1 MQQTTV
7 ELLLGRLES
16 SHRTENSLGGLLTEE
31 LARCKQRLPD
41 LRTICVSTADGRPLA
56 ELEFGDADAR
66 RIAAMA
72 NSFLTLG
79 ETLAREIELS
89 QADYATVCTA
99 RGNLVLFRI
108 HAAKPLTLLAMAGPD
123 TVLAAVLVGARECA
137 ARIGAALAQ
146 APMPAEVPAGL

>member
-1 MQQTTV
+1 MQRTTIDM
-7 ELLLGRLES
+7 LLGRLDPAPRS
-16 SHRTENSLGGLLTEE
+16 DVATQDVLAAE
-31 LARCKQRLPD
+31 LQRCWSRVPGIRAL
-41 LRTICVSTADGRPLA
+41 CVSTADGRTLA
-56 ELEFGDADAR
+56 ERIDGGADAR

>member
-1 MQQTTV
+1 MQRTTIDM
-7 ELLLGRLES
+7 LLGRLDAAPPSEGAIQ
-16 SHRTENSLGGLLTEE
+16 EFLAAE
-31 LARCKQRLPD
+31 LQRCWERVPGVRAL
-41 LRTICVSTADGRPLA
+41 CVSTADGRALA
-56 ELEFGDADAR
+56 ERVDGGADAR

-123 TVLAAVLVGARECA
+123 TLLAALLVGARDCA
-137 ARIGAALAQ
+137 ARIGAALAERQ
-146 APMPAEVPAGL
+146 AAVLAER

>member
-1 MQQTTV
+1 MQRTTIDM
-7 ELLLGRLES
+7 LLGRLDAAPS
-16 SHRTENSLGGLLTEE
+16 SEGATQDVLAAE
-31 LARCKQRLPD
+31 LQRCWERVPGVRAL
-41 LRTICVSTADGRPLA
+41 CVSTADGRALA
-56 ELEFGDADAR
+56 ERLDGGADAR

-123 TVLAAVLVGARECA
+123 TLLAALLVGARDCA
-137 ARIGAALAQ
+137 ARIGAALSEPRTA
-146 APMPAEVPAGL
+146 ALAER

>member
-16 SHRTENSLGGLLTEE
+16 SHRTENSLGVLLTEE

-56 ELEFGDADAR
+56 ELESGEADAR

-79 ETLAREIELS
+79 ETLAKELKLS
-89 QADYATVCTA
+89 GADYATVCTS
-99 RGNLVLFRI
+99 RGNIVLFRI
-108 HAAKPLTLLAMAGPD
+108 DAPKPLTLLAMAGAD
-123 TVLAAVLVGARECA
+123 TNLALLLVATRDCA
-137 ARIGAALAQ
+137 ARIGALLARR
-146 APMPAEVPAGL
+146 